1 MERNRG
7 TTIAIVA
14 ALVVAV
20 VSLGVAF
27 AAFSTTLNISGTATV
42 QSSSWKIFFANA
54 SNGND
59 PGTESGVAITGTTTN
74 TAGFSP
80 TASSTSGTLK
90 TAQFTWAGTLKTP
103 GDRLTYTFYIR
114 NTGSYTAK
122 VSSINTP
129 TLTCTKNSSAE
140 TTICNN
146 RITYGVY
153 TSSTPSEANRL
164 STSNTIASGSYQQ
177 VWVIIEF
184 DKNTPASELPNSPIT
199 VNPSTISI
207 TYQQQ

>member
-1 MERNRG
+1 MQNNATE
-7 TTIAIVA
+7 I
-14 ALVVAV
+14 
-20 VSLGVAF
+20 
-27 AAFSTTLNISGTATV
+27 STYSV
-42 QSSSWKIFFANA
+42 
-54 SNGND
+54 
-59 PGTESGVAITGTTTN
+59 
-74 TAGFSP
+74 
-80 TASSTSGTLK
+80 
-90 TAQFTWAGTLKTP
+90 TLKTP

-164 STSNTIASGSYQQ
+164 STSNTIASAPEASFLL
-177 VWVIIEF
+177 IILL
-184 DKNTPASELPNSPIT
+184 A
-199 VNPSTISI
+199 ISDN
-207 TYQQQ
+207 